1 MLFHRNSYI
10 QNQMTKENVPFD
22 MLKWY
27 RRGIIPA
34 AVEWILMFVN
44 TTEDAKMWWNISD
57 TLACGSC
64 ITFLVFTTFWSH
76 LWSITEQT
84 QGNMISISQTETIYQ
99 LPTFRDNLG

>member
-44 TTEDAKMWWNISD
+44 TTEDAKMW
-57 TLACGSC
+57 
-64 ITFLVFTTFWSH
+64 
-76 LWSITEQT
+76 
-84 QGNMISISQTETIYQ
+84 
-99 LPTFRDNLG
+99 